1 MSARDNGCECLTLEC
16 YSHLLTD
23 VFGLPIRY
31 CKNLEKVGEISKMF
45 PNNKVLIRMEGH
57 LSVSVNSIIYDLFD
71 CRNHFATCYWIV
83 PNKN

>member
-31 CKNLEKVGEISKMF
+31 CENWERVGEIAKMF

-57 LSVSVNSIIYDLFD
+57 LSMSDNSIIYDLFD